1 MKNRIPELDGVRGI
15 AVLLVFF
22 VHIIP
27 QYVPTGGLGVDVF
40 FVLSGYLIT
49 SILLNELDRTGHI
62 NYKAFY
68 IRRALR
74 LIPAL
79 IGVLVFATVYAL
91 TRGHSWASVASTA
104 ALVLGY
110 AANWPLAY
118 DRFDLL
124 GVVPHA
130 WSLAVEEHFYLL
142 WPVLLAWLH
151 RKCSALTVAR
161 ITIALIVAV
170 AIWRAFLLLSGS
182 TENRCYFGTDTR
194 IDGPLIGSLAAMVA
208 RTSFQISKPVA
219 AGAAAILAFGL
230 FRGTAH
236 GASYFLGFGL
246 TFSLSVAAAMLWLL
260 QHSSTLAHRV
270 LRFRVLTFTGQISYS
285 LYLWHF
291 ALILALGQHV
301 KWSRSVTL
309 GTLALCY
316 AVAVLSYYL
325 VERPFLRLKDRTATA
340 SLTCPRLQSS
350 PLQSAP
356 GAAVPYRAAKN

>member
-49 SILLNELDRTGHI
+49 NILLNELDRTGHI

-68 IRRALR
+68 VRRALR

-79 IGVLVFATVYAL
+79 IAVLIFATVYAV

-124 GVVPHA
+124 GIVPHA

-142 WPVLLAWLH
+142 WPALLAWLH
-151 RKCSALTVAR
+151 RKYSALTIAR
-161 ITIALIVAV
+161 IIIALVVAV
-170 AIWRAFLLLSGS
+170 AVWRAFLLLSGS

-194 IDGPLIGSLAAMVA
+194 IDGPLVGSLAAMLA
-208 RTSFQISKPVA
+208 RTSFQITKPVA
-219 AGAAAILAFGL
+219 IGAAAILTFGL
-230 FRGTAH
+230 FRSNAH

-246 TFSLSVAAAMLWLL
+246 AFSLSVSIAMLWLL
-260 QHSSTLAHRV
+260 QYRDTWIHRA
-270 LRFRVLTFTGQISYS
+270 LRSRVLTFTGQISYS

-301 KWSRSVTL
+301 KWSRGVTL
-309 GTLALCY
+309 GILVLCY
-316 AVAVLSYYL
+316 AVAVASYYL
-325 VERPFLRLKDRTATA
+325 IERPFLHMKDRAFTANPTYQP
-340 SLTCPRLQSS
+340 SQSS
-350 PLQSAP
+350 PLRSVP
-356 GAAVPYRAAKN
+356 DAASPSRAARN

>member
-1 MKNRIPELDGVRGI
+1 MKRIPELDGMRGI

-68 IRRALR
+68 VRRALR
-74 LIPAL
+74 LVPAL

-142 WPVLLAWLH
+142 WPALLAWLH
-151 RKCSALTVAR
+151 RKCSALNVAR
-161 ITIALIVAV
+161 ITIALIVVV

-208 RTSFQISKPVA
+208 RMSFQITKPVA
-219 AGAAAILAFGL
+219 TSAAAILAFGL

-246 TFSLSVAAAMLWLL
+246 AFSLSVAAAMLWLL
-260 QHSSTLAHRV
+260 QHRDTLAHRV

-309 GTLALCY
+309 GILALCY
-316 AVAVLSYYL
+316 VVAVLSYYL
-325 VERPFLRLKDRTATA
+325 VERPFLQFKEQKQTSQRVTAYTFSA
-340 SLTCPRLQSS
+340 S
-350 PLQSAP
+350 
-356 GAAVPYRAAKN
+356 